1 MVEEYLE
8 ELKNGNDLND
18 CVLDYYIDLSL
29 IHI

>member
-18 CVLDYYIDLSL
+18 CVLDYDMVVDQE
-29 IHI
+29 